1 MERPSNDFARRN
13 MERTKEKSRFGIQV
27 LQTEEMKMNTKI
39 ADRMTEMGEDKKNT
53 RRERGAER
61 SYANPET
68 SGRGLLLDGGT
79 TWGGVKKY

>member
-1 MERPSNDFARRN
+1 MLAGAWGTN
-13 MERTKEKSRFGIQV
+13 EKSRFGIQV
-27 LQTEEMKMNTKI
+27 LQTEERKMNTKI
-39 ADRMTEMGEDKKNT
+39 ANRMTEREEDKKNT